1 MESKVLPKPNKLEEH
16 LFGWE
21 DAWATRLFTFLIG
34 PIFLAD
40 CFARSIR
47 RSGQSS
53 FPIPV
58 GSAASVGPASKPH
71 DEVKKVPKQV
81 IPVVVLLLFF
91 AVRRRQR
98 TRWPFKRHGKMRA
111 KPTVSGERAP
121 PPSSGRASH
130 CRKWPHKSASA
141 LRQATNVN
149 NPHCLSQPRTQ

>member
-1 MESKVLPKPNKLEEH
+1 M
-16 LFGWE
+16 FGWE

-58 GSAASVGPASKPH
+58 GGAASGQPH
-71 DEVKKVPKQV
+71 DEVKKCQNRLS
-81 IPVVVLLLFF
+81 LLLFCFCFF

-121 PPSSGRASH
+121 PPLSGRALH

>member
-1 MESKVLPKPNKLEEH
+1 M
-16 LFGWE
+16 FGWE

-58 GSAASVGPASKPH
+58 GGAASGQPH

-111 KPTVSGERAP
+111 KPTVSGERASP
-121 PPSSGRASH
+121 TAIVRRQCIALPEMAS
-130 CRKWPHKSASA
+130 
-141 LRQATNVN
+141 
-149 NPHCLSQPRTQ
+149 

>member
-1 MESKVLPKPNKLEEH
+1 M
-16 LFGWE
+16 FGWE
-21 DAWATRLFTFLIG
+21 DAWATWLFTFLIG

-58 GSAASVGPASKPH
+58 GAASVGPAGQPH

-121 PPSSGRASH
+121 PLSSGSSALH

-149 NPHCLSQPRTQ
+149 NPHCLSQPCTR